1 MVLSGYSMV
10 SRFLLAALL
19 FSHKKVSGVQC
30 FASGTS
36 ASRSKCI
43 PKADATTCTTHHL
56 RLHGNGIHRQRHD
69 ALLQSNHYNQ
79 QKSLFSQQKCEQKN
93 YGIARR
99 MASISSSGAEFEK
112 DDFDDD
118 PKLKSDTRTSQINNM
133 RGGGG
138 GDDAAAVAA
147 LSKKSEQVKA
157 WPCGDAL
164 DRKLIKIALPCIANF
179 AINPLVGAVDLFW
192 INRMGNTLAVAG
204 QAAANQ
210 IFSSAFWL
218 TSFLPSVTATLVAK
232 EHAKGS
238 EEGVQDAVSQALI
251 VGTMVALFGSAV
263 VLSRPDRLLGGVLK
277 SGAPAR
283 EFARPYLLIRGFA
296 FLPSLLSLIGFSSF
310 RGEL

>member
-1 MVLSGYSMV
+1 V
-10 SRFLLAALL
+10 SKFLLAALL
-19 FSHKKVSGVQC
+19 FSHKKVGGVQC

-36 ASRSKCI
+36 ASRLKS
-43 PKADATTCTTHHL
+43 TTRNSCTTFNF
-56 RLHGNGIHRQRHD
+56 GNGRHSHDAWESNNKLNSLPLSQKCRQRNGD
-69 ALLQSNHYNQ
+69 IMRQ
-79 QKSLFSQQKCEQKN
+79 E
-93 YGIARR
+93 
-99 MASISSSGAEFEK
+99 MVSISSSSDLEG
-112 DDFDDD
+112 DNRDDD
-118 PKLKSDTRTSQINNM
+118 PKLKSETTTTMTTKQLNV
-133 RGGGG
+133 RGGG
-138 GDDAAAVAA
+138 DTTTVP
-147 LSKKSEQVKA
+147 SRNSEEVRA

-251 VGTMVALFGSAV
+251 VGTMVALFGSAM

-310 RGEL
+310 RGEFFCLCWWEMMEWENKIYSP